1 VATGTERNVVF
12 LATTRRGYESFTTLN
27 ADADLWISGGVLT
40 AEELTQLRARGL
52 KITDFT
58 HEISTSEPD
67 EIADAVSTIREHHP
81 GEPIWVEA

>member
-1 VATGTERNVVF
+1 VATGSERNVVF
-12 LATTRRGYESFTTLN
+12 LATTRRGYESFTSLN

-40 AEELTQLRARGL
+40 AEELTRLRARGL

-58 HEISTSEPD
+58 GEISSNEPD
-67 EIADAVSTIREHHP
+67 EVADAVSTIREHHP

>member
-1 VATGTERNVVF
+1 MATGTERNVVF

-58 HEISTSEPD
+58 HEISSNEPD
-67 EIADAVSTIREHHP
+67 EVADAVSTIREHHP

>member
-27 ADADLWISGGVLT
+27 ADTDLWISGGVLT

-52 KITDFT
+52 KITDFA
-58 HEISTSEPD
+58 HEISSNEPD